1 MNLLEVCAE
10 KGFWLILQNCHLL
23 LRFVREFEKSLEQMG
38 KPHPDFRL
46 WMTTDPTPAFPIG
59 ILQKSLKVVTEPPN
73 GLKLNMRNTYV
84 RMNAQV
90 IEECKHTM
98 FKPLVYVLAFFHAV
112 VQVRVFETAKKGINV
127 ETIINF
133 YAFFQNHF
141 RREESTVKL
150 DGTFPT
156 ILMSLISQS
165 VSKSFK
171 RT

>member
-1 MNLLEVCAE
+1 MNLLEVCSE

-112 VQVRVFETAKKGINV
+112 VQVRNFGGDIN
-127 ETIINF
+127 I
-133 YAFFQNHF
+133 FFFN
-141 RREESTVKL
+141 
-150 DGTFPT
+150 
-156 ILMSLISQS
+156 
-165 VSKSFK
+165 
-171 RT
+171 